1 MSLSLLRSTF
11 VILKSAAAI
20 IIVNFTAKKQKKTPV
35 KSDFMSLENFQMPID
50 LMSELYKDSLI
61 VLDEKQIS
69 SESLKSTGFISLGNN
84 KRNILLLVDETEAVH
99 LKEENLDFLT
109 GILTACKLTIA
120 DIALLNIANK
130 KKVEFEQLIQFY
142 QPETI
147 IFFGINAEKLNSP
160 VLQNNPYEIQKTN
173 QINCLI
179 ASSLEQIAANVEEKK
194 KLWACLKTIFSI

>member
-1 MSLSLLRSTF
+1 MSLSLLRWTF

-20 IIVNFTAKKQKKTPV
+20 IFVNFTAKKQKKTPV

-84 KRNILLLVDETEAVH
+84 KRNILLLVDETEAVY
-99 LKEENLDFLT
+99 LKEENLEFLT

-120 DIALLNIANK
+120 DIALLNIVNNK
-130 KKVEFEQLIQFY
+130 NIEIEPMIRFF
-142 QPETI
+142 QPETM
-147 IFFGINAEKLNSP
+147 IFFGINIGKINSP
-160 VLQNNPYEIQKTN
+160 VLQNRLYEIQKIN
-173 QINCLI
+173 QINCLN
-179 ASSLEQIAANVEEKK
+179 ASSLKQIAANVEEKK
-194 KLWACLKTIFSI
+194 KLWSCLKTIFSI

>member
-1 MSLSLLRSTF
+1 
-11 VILKSAAAI
+11 
-20 IIVNFTAKKQKKTPV
+20 
-35 KSDFMSLENFQMPID
+35 MSLENFQMPID